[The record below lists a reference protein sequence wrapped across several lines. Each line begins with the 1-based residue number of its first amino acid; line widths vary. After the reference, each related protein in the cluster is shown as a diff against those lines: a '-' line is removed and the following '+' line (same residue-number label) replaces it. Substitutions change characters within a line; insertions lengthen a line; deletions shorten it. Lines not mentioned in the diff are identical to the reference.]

1 MKISAQKE
9 AQAVVTV
16 GDDRWQALLLRDHS
30 ADGDFVYAVKT
41 TGVYCRASC
50 AARRPRPENVLFFAS
65 AGDARRAGF
74 RACKRCKPD
83 EFVRGAARAE
93 KINRT
98 GGRPRGKSH
107 DIRFA
112 IGECSLGSFLV
123 GQSGRG
129 VCAIL
134 FGAGPR
140 ALAQDL
146 QARFPKANLIVSPQ
160 GLQKLLAR
168 VAGFLDAPAIGHDL
182 RLDVRGTA
190 FQRRVWHAL
199 RKIKPGATA
208 SYADIARRIGSPTA
222 VRAVAR
228 ACGANSLAVAIPCHR
243 VVRND
248 GGLSGYRWG
257 VGRKR
262 ILLEREARA

>member
-1 MKISAQKE
+1 MKISEQRE
-9 AQAVVTV
+9 AQAAVTV
-16 GDDRWQALLLRDHS
+16 ADDRWKTLVKRDAS
-30 ADGDFVYAVKT
+30 VDGKFVYAVKT

-50 AARRPRPENVLFFAS
+50 ASRLPRPENVLFFAS
-65 AGDARRAGF
+65 AGNARRAGF

-83 EFVRGAARAE
+83 EFVRGAARAG
-93 KINRT
+93 KIART
-98 GGRPRGKSH
+98 AVRPSGKSD

-112 IGECSLGSFLV
+112 TGECSLGSFLV

-134 FGAGPR
+134 FGADPR

-146 QARFPKANLIVSPQ
+146 QARFPNANLIVSAQ
-160 GLQKLLAR
+160 GLEKLLAR
-168 VAGFLDAPAIGHDL
+168 VAEFLDAPALGHDL

-199 RKIKPGATA
+199 RKIKPGETA
-208 SYADIARRIGSPTA
+208 SYADIAMRIGSPTA
-222 VRAVAR
+222 VRAVAQ
-228 ACGANSLAVAIPCHR
+228 ACGANSLAVAVPCHR

-248 GGLSGYRWG
+248 GDLSGYRWG
-257 VGRKR
+257 VERKR